1 MTVDNKDELKKQA
14 RYPYR
19 DFCRDLKTVCEMAGV
34 TYKSPHK
41 ARYGHIHLG
50 FSKAK
55 TAEER
60 KAISVNAMHGS
71 LSVTDEVYAR
81 MNSDHANQIL
91 TSFNF
96 DEDEPSN
103 NRNSNSTPESVQDQ
117 YEMMVKLFYA
127 MNPDMLIQA
136 GQFIKSMRKDS

>member
-1 MTVDNKDELKKQA
+1 MTIDNKDELKARA

-19 DFCRDLKTVCEMAGV
+19 DFCRDLKIVCEMAGV

-50 FSKAK
+50 MSKAR

-60 KAISVNAMHGS
+60 KAISKNAMHGS

-81 MNSDHANQIL
+81 MNSDHANKIL
-91 TSFNF
+91 ASFDF
-96 DEDEPSN
+96 DDDPSEKYAAPQSESSA
-103 NRNSNSTPESVQDQ
+103 NSNSMND
-117 YEMMVKLFYA
+117 MMMKLFTA
-127 MNPDMLIQA
+127 MDPEMLIQA
-136 GQFIKSMRKDS
+136 GELMRAMKK